1 MLSCRH
7 QPITQSPS
15 YKNHL
20 ASIEDEQVSEVA
32 HLLRTTCGYFEKLKD
47 GNPPRLGGWQV
58 LCWQPR
64 WYHAEKDAFCFQP
77 ISTTEKPTGKAERI
91 PYLEIEEI
99 EIRDSPSAPS
109 AAEAVMHLS
118 DGQAYAFKMS
128 NWAEASNLV
137 ANLQKLCALA
147 HGY

>member
-1 MLSCRH
+1 MGSRLPPLPCAPRATP
-7 QPITQSPS
+7 PIPHSPS
-15 YKNHL
+15 HHSHHHS
-20 ASIEDEQVSEVA
+20 ARPRPQQ
-32 HLLRTTCGYFEKLKD
+32 D